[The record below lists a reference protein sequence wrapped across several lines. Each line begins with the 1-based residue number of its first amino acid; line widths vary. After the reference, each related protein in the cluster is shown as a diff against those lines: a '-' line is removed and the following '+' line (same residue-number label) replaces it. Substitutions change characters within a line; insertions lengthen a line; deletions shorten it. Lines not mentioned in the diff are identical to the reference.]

1 MTTEVEALESAARQL
16 ADIEPELVAG
26 HDGHITYP
34 YLKNVQLSN
43 FVRFYHPDG
52 THSDLACPTYNPQ
65 RPTPWRER
73 KILYYLKKR
82 RDGKQWFFLTP
93 QAPEPERPYRCFV
106 VDGTGQQC
114 TKRLGNLSALFSHVQ
129 TRHFEEAKMY
139 GELLQALSRKMQ
151 MNLDP
156 NLLKELG
163 IAPPVADGHEP
174 DPEYQGKV
182 GQPVPVVYY
191 CRIEGCP
198 RFFDSEDARKRHE
211 TGHQKEAT

>member
-16 ADIEPELVAG
+16 ADIEPEVVAG
-26 HDGHITYP
+26 NDGHITYP

-52 THSDLACPTYNPQ
+52 THSDLACPTYNPM
-65 RPTPWRER
+65 RPSPWRER

-82 RDGKQWFFLTP
+82 RNGKQWFFLTP
-93 QAPEPERPYRCFV
+93 QADPPARPYRCFV
-106 VDGTGQQC
+106 VDGTGEQC
-114 TKRLGNLSALFSHVQ
+114 AKRLGNLSALFSHVT
-129 TRHFEEAKMY
+129 TRHFEESKMY
-139 GELLQALSRKMQ
+139 GDLLQALSRKMQ

-163 IAPPVADGHEP
+163 VEQGGQAATAEVGTG
-174 DPEYQGKV
+174 PEV
-182 GQPVPVVYY
+182 FY
-191 CRIEGCP
+191 CRAEGCP

-211 TGHQKEAT
+211 TGHGQKEAM